1 MNFIRGIDRI
11 GLIVAVL
18 AVPIGFG
25 IGYEYT
31 SEKYKKVTPAYQAW
45 ENEYGDVTVKN
56 PSSPLYGTV
65 VRPFNRPDPPEKYEY
80 PERWKAALGG
90 GLLSV
95 VFFFGTL
102 VAVRFSSRG
111 LKKLSL
117 WVINGFRN
125 K

>member
-11 GLIVAVL
+11 GLIIAML

-25 IGYEYT
+25 GGFVET
-31 SEKYKKVTPAYQAW
+31 KEKYKRITTAYQAW
-45 ENEYGDVTVKN
+45 ENEYGDVTVNN
-56 PSSPLYGTV
+56 PSSPLHGSV
-65 VRPFNRPDPPEKYEY
+65 VRLANRPEPPEKYEY
-80 PERWKAALGG
+80 PEWWKLALGG
-90 GLLSV
+90 TFFAV
-95 VFFFGTL
+95 IFFFGTL
-102 VAVRFSSRG
+102 VAIRFSSRG

>member
-11 GLIVAVL
+11 GLIIAVL

-25 IGYEYT
+25 IGFVDT
-31 SEKYKKVTPAYQAW
+31 NKKYKKIPPGYQAW

-65 VRPFNRPDPPEKYEY
+65 VRLFERPEPPEKYEY
-80 PERWKAALGG
+80 PEWWKPTLG
-90 GLLSV
+90 GLLFAV
-95 VFFFGTL
+95 LFFFGTL
-102 VAVRFSSRG
+102 VTIRFSSRG
-111 LKKLSL
+111 LKKLSF
-117 WVINGFRN
+117 WIINGFRN